1 MSQGNQSCLRFSLEE
16 SVWFQKGQEVAEL
29 VSVSLDPDIVIQES
43 DQYVTISGSLQ
54 LTGEYRRHEDVAFEE
69 EYVATQKYVQN
80 VEYREDGIYEFLH
93 RFPVDITIPYNRIQS
108 IYDVD
113 VAVESFDYVFPER
126 SCLKLNADL
135 TISGL
140 YGDQQHEPAE
150 EVEAFEPIY
159 RSIDVE
165 VEEEAAEAE
174 TQPSEFENVY
184 LPFEAEARRRLEE
197 EVKTEEVKVPILP
210 LQSIGDEL
218 QTEQEAVA
226 SQPRG
231 EVQKP
236 QPLNQV
242 PVPEL
247 PVVEEFP
254 QAELPAVE
262 LPQAPPPVAEKP
274 AQLQVEQE
282 EESSSS
288 ADKNNVSQA
297 SPDAKKKK
305 ASKKTGMSLTEFF
318 ARKEDAEEHVK
329 LKVCIVQKG
338 DTLDALSERYEVSL
352 QNLLRYNQLEL
363 NQDVYEGQVLYIPA
377 SYAKN

>member
-54 LTGEYRRHEDVAFEE
+54 LTGEYRRHEDVALEGD
-69 EYVATQKYVQN
+69 YVTAQKFVQN
-80 VEYREDGIYEFLH
+80 VEHREDGIYEFSH

-150 EVEAFEPIY
+150 EVEAFEPIF

-165 VEEEAAEAE
+165 VEEEAAEADTE
-174 TQPSEFENVY
+174 PSEFENVY
-184 LPFEAEARRRLEE
+184 LPFEAEARKRLEE
-197 EVKTEEVKVPILP
+197 EVKKAEVKVPILP
-210 LQSIGDEL
+210 VQETANE
-218 QTEQEAVA
+218 QEQEQEAVV

-236 QPLNQV
+236 QPVNQV
-242 PVPEL
+242 PVPSVVEEVPQAEL
-247 PVVEEFP
+247 PVVEEIP
-254 QAELPAVE
+254 QA
-262 LPQAPPPVAEKP
+262 PPVAEKQ
-274 AQLQVEQE
+274 AQPQEEYE

-297 SPDAKKKK
+297 SPDVKKKK

-338 DTLDALSERYEVSL
+338 DTLDSLSERYEVSL